1 MDTEFVDGSGHSRVT
16 PASGTD
22 GFEVGVNVGEVD
34 DVVKNVSL
42 SKRELQRRFRQF
54 TGRSIHATIVETR
67 ISMAKRLLGNPEY
80 TIDYVAQL
88 SGFSS
93 RQHFAKTF
101 KAATGFTPGAFR
113 KNHSL
118 R

>member
-1 MDTEFVDGSGHSRVT
+1 
-16 PASGTD
+16 
-22 GFEVGVNVGEVD
+22 
-34 DVVKNVSL
+34 
-42 SKRELQRRFRQF
+42 
-54 TGRSIHATIVETR
+54 
-67 ISMAKRLLGNPEY
+67 MAKRLLGNPEY